1 MTLLQKHNSNFQMC
15 RGLVSVIFQFKKNKL
30 FLFILGLC
38 TFILILLY
46 EVAKRDKTLA
56 ILGDHLSRFQSKS
69 VRRHLTESSDM
80 DLGVFG
86 GEDQLVIYNRVPK
99 TGSTSFAGIAYELCY
114 RNKYHVLHVNI
125 SRNAHTMSIPDQMRF
140 IQNITEWYEKRPAIY
155 HGHFYY
161 INFQKLGYNDRLPVY
176 INIIR
181 KPLERLLS
189 YYYFVRYGDNFRPHI
204 KRRKMGNDMTFDDCV
219 EQGHKDCDPVN
230 LWLQIPFFCGHS
242 YRCRQPGSRWALE
255 QAKYNLINN
264 YLLVGVT
271 EELGDFIAMLEV
283 MLPRFFKGAMDLYI
297 NGERSHLRKTNKKDN
312 PSKSSIAKIEE
323 SAIWKMEHEFYE
335 FALDHFRFQ
344 KRLTFAA
351 VDTLD
356 PETAADLQNQQSFLL
371 SDGRLYVPKGLQ
383 FHYEK
388 VRPDMPG

>member
-1 MTLLQKHNSNFQMC
+1 
-15 RGLVSVIFQFKKNKL
+15 
-30 FLFILGLC
+30 
-38 TFILILLY
+38 
-46 EVAKRDKTLA
+46 
-56 ILGDHLSRFQSKS
+56 
-69 VRRHLTESSDM
+69 
-80 DLGVFG
+80 
-86 GEDQLVIYNRVPK
+86 
-99 TGSTSFAGIAYELCY
+99 
-114 RNKYHVLHVNI
+114 
-125 SRNAHTMSIPDQMRF
+125 
-140 IQNITEWYEKRPAIY
+140 
-155 HGHFYY
+155 
-161 INFQKLGYNDRLPVY
+161 
-176 INIIR
+176 
-181 KPLERLLS
+181 
-189 YYYFVRYGDNFRPHI
+189 
-204 KRRKMGNDMTFDDCV
+204 TFDDCV

-271 EELGDFIAMLEV
+271 EELGDFIAML
-283 MLPRFFKGAMDLYI
+283 
-297 NGERSHLRKTNKKDN
+297 ERSHLRKTNKKDN